1 MLFRSNN
8 RPANHRAR
16 AGNIRKDQVTDQTGP
31 ENINI
36 LERRHRADHGDAVSL
51 GDAHSATVKIAP
63 ASNSSHQ
70 SVACSIT
77 QPWNTPCSVALSV
90 ADAGSV
96 GAGSARMASVRNCG
110 DS

>member
-1 MLFRSNN
+1 MEN
-8 RPANHRAR
+8 RAR
-16 AGNIRKDQVTDQTGP
+16 AGHIRKNKVTDQTGP

-36 LERRHRADHGDAVSL
+36 LERRHRTDHGDAVSL

-90 ADAGSV
+90 V
-96 GAGSARMASVRNCG
+96 GAGSVRIASLRNCS